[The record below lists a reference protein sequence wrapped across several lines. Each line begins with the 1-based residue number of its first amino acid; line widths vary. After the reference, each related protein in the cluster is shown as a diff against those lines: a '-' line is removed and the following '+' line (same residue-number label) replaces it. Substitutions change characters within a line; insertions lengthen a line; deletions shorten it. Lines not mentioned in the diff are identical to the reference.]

1 MAFVIIY
8 VVGVILAA
16 VLLSYTL
23 DINST
28 YGVTVG
34 DLFYLIIASLFS
46 WLALIATV
54 FIWLCIILQ
63 DTNFSKFWDYEI
75 IKPAYKRKNK

>member
-1 MAFVIIY
+1 MIFAIIY
-8 VVGVILAA
+8 IIGVILTA

-28 YGVTVG
+28 YGVTVR

-46 WLALIATV
+46 WLTLVATALM
-54 FIWLCIILQ
+54 WLCIILQ
-63 DTNFSKFWDYEI
+63 DINFSKFWDYEI

>member
-1 MAFVIIY
+1 MYLAIY
-8 VVGVILAA
+8 FIGVIFAA

-75 IKPAYKRKNK
+75 IKPAHKRKNK

>member
-1 MAFVIIY
+1 MTFVIIY

-28 YGVTVG
+28 YGVTVR

-46 WLALIATV
+46 WITLIGTV
-54 FIWLCIILQ
+54 FIYIWIILQ
-63 DTNFSKFWDYEI
+63 DTDFSKFWDYEI

>member
-1 MAFVIIY
+1 MTFAIIY

-28 YGVTVG
+28 YGVTVR

-46 WLALIATV
+46 WLTLIGTV
-54 FIWLCIILQ
+54 FIYIWIILQ
-63 DTNFSKFWDYEI
+63 DTDFSKFWDYEI
-75 IKPAYKRKNK
+75 IKPAHKRKNK

>member
-16 VLLSYTL
+16 VLLSYAL

-34 DLFYLIIASLFS
+34 DLFYLIIVSLFS

>member
-1 MAFVIIY
+1 MTFAIIY
-8 VVGVILAA
+8 VIGVILTA

-28 YGVTVG
+28 YGVTVR

-46 WLALIATV
+46 WITLIGTV
-54 FIWLCIILQ
+54 FIYIWIILQ
-63 DTNFSKFWDYEI
+63 DTDFSKFWDYEI

>member
-1 MAFVIIY
+1 MYWIIY
-8 VVGVILAA
+8 FIGVILAA

-28 YGVTVG
+28 YGVTVR

-46 WLALIATV
+46 WLTLIATA
-54 FIWLCIILQ
+54 FMWLCIILQ
-63 DTNFSKFWDYEI
+63 DADFSEFWDYEI

>member
-34 DLFYLIIASLFS
+34 DLFYLIIVSLFS

>member
-28 YGVTVG
+28 YGVTVR

-46 WLALIATV
+46 WLTLIGTV
-54 FIWLCIILQ
+54 FIYIWIILQ
-63 DTNFSKFWDYEI
+63 DTDFSKFWDYEI

>member
-1 MAFVIIY
+1 MTFAIIY

-28 YGVTVG
+28 YGVTVRE
-34 DLFYLIIASLFS
+34 LFYLIIASLFS
-46 WLALIATV
+46 WLTLIGTV
-54 FIWLCIILQ
+54 FIYIWIILQ
-63 DTNFSKFWDYEI
+63 DTDFSKFWDYEI